1 MPAPQVGAVVGGY
14 RFKGGNPNDR
24 ASWEPVKAGP
34 PVGTEMGG
42 YRFIGGDPNAQKS
55 WAPIEAEAPEPRPT
69 LKEPEGGAPMPWDYL
84 LNREEAIKRDREY
97 RAYLQERQ
105 QQELTKDIKTQTG
118 FFDRLGDLFQRGEL
132 SVTSGIKDVEAA
144 IESDPTLKKQYQAEA
159 RRFAEDASTPIAGE
173 VTWEEVKKHPLKV
186 LPYILEQGA
195 QSIPQMIVGR
205 MSPLGMAVNAAG
217 VAGQVGRGRAEADER
232 QDVSGTDIAIG
243 APVGVIST
251 LLDQF
256 GLGEI
261 LGTAGKNAVVRTLK
275 AAGAEGSTETI
286 QNTLEY
292 LGSRVGTVKGA
303 DAKEAFDQAMAAF
316 VAGGGLGGGLR
327 GTGEVAGKAVSAVKE
342 KLQDRAAK
350 QVADQL
356 STATPPAVRQ
366 EFQRLASQEI
376 ATIMSA
382 NPDMDQ
388 NAATAAVAERGE
400 ELLAQATQNVAAAT
414 GGEGYEGGVGAGL
427 DVSGGIEPS
436 VPDVGEFGGAPIDT
450 GAPSEAVTGRLGEP
464 DLGVPVSDVG
474 QGAQPGTLGVES
486 VTAEPAPKPAFDT
499 TPVFEATALKDR
511 KSAAD
516 MLVSDVVQATPE
528 LQGLDKKTYN
538 TAATQMAKS
547 AARGEQFDP
556 VEVMYNVAG
565 IEPAA
570 MPETAAPEAVAP
582 ETAVPEAVAPEMAAP
597 ETVAPKAAAPAF
609 EEPQFTPE
617 TLPEPDIYE
626 SNPGGD
632 WEARKQATAEQE
644 QIEALEAG
652 EDIGTAARMLSGST
666 TQTIRRVEIPVEK
679 LRTLEGVNK
688 EQPAPGEP
696 KYDALRKSVD
706 ENGFDRKKAGLP
718 MVWVNHKGEAFLYEG
733 NNRVAVAAEEGVKT
747 LPVEIQYRNGAEK
760 VPGAFAPDQVLA
772 EHQAMAAPAAPAAPT
787 VAMAAPQ
794 AAPAAPQ
801 GGTEPI
807 DTTTVDKA
815 VAPKL
820 TKTQI
825 KKLEE
830 AAGIRRMK
838 ITNMQKRILRSRNA
852 EDTMGLVGRL
862 MLMARNPDE
871 DVGLLTSLFNSVP
884 PPVLQKL
891 LGPMLTEDVVR
902 LGDRAGMK
910 GPAKIDA
917 LMRDGYLP
925 YVNRIMQRA
934 SKVADEWADF
944 TSRSEEGA
952 LALADTIFVTNMY
965 NVDPSLAANAT
976 EYGKLDPELQELL
989 DKQATTTDP
998 AKLKTLKQQIGKRRG
1013 EIQRV
1018 YYGGADE
1025 ATGETVRGWTDV
1037 PPQGKKLFRMARDE
1051 YKATFDEH
1059 YRLLMERIDDMALEE
1074 ADETQLKDAVERMF
1088 AKARERVVYFPL
1100 KRFGEYWVTV
1110 GKGKDGE
1117 FHLFET
1123 ASEQDA
1129 FLAQLRQDK
1138 ETRTVSSGFGRDTLR
1153 NLVGNKDAS
1162 AALKGVLDMIDETG
1176 GTDIDL
1182 LKDHIFQMYLTALPE
1197 GDMRRRFINRQFK
1210 TGFSTDVLRTFAST
1224 AVASANQ
1231 LGRLAYGYKFKNAI
1245 DESYAE
1251 TEGKASKR
1259 RLDTIT
1265 RELQLRVDGTLS
1277 PEDGGG
1283 LDWLLSLGAK
1293 GTFLFLLSSPKSAI
1307 MNLTQLHIAGLP
1319 TLSAEFGEKATYG
1332 MAARYTGSFLTGQR
1346 IANPFRDA
1354 DGNVRLQMPDVTL
1367 ENSAYIQG
1375 LKESDPE
1382 RYAEMQKAWQ
1392 YQAEHDVTESTFAA
1406 GSDIYERSSRP
1417 TEKYSFT
1424 QAARKG
1430 DVITAAQ
1437 RGTANAIE
1445 AMGALFHHGERIG
1458 REIMFMSA
1466 FELAY
1471 ERGLK
1476 QGKTSEQAGEEARV
1490 LAAKLTNKGM
1500 FDFSNWNKSRYSK
1513 SQAGRLP
1520 LQMRSYSLAMTSL
1533 LFRSFVNMVAL
1544 QRTKAERLAAARV
1557 FMGVGA
1563 MTTLYGGF
1571 RVSQFY
1577 VMAMLGYGFYEFLKD
1592 MLGDED
1598 EPEDEV
1604 AGGYLNEDT
1613 IQRELLKY
1621 ADEKGRELSKKDMEY
1636 YVRAAWI
1643 PETFGRGG
1651 TLATALGI
1659 EDKNADKLARAAD
1672 MGIPALFNVD
1682 ISNSV
1687 SLGDLWHPVEAKS
1700 QDPEARFYE
1709 RVGRVIFG
1717 PSGALIS
1724 GGIKAVKEA
1733 NDGNIDKAIEAT
1745 MPALIRNFVKAE
1757 RLKEEGLVVGKNR
1770 DVVLQDPSFYDTLTL
1785 VLQSAGF
1792 TEAETSRA
1800 MQMDIKASDIEKE
1813 ISAEQT
1819 KLLDRRY
1826 RAILDFNKDPTP
1838 ENEKAWKTVERDISI
1853 YNLNYPSNEITEDDK
1868 EKSFQ
1873 NKINEAAERAGG
1885 LGYNPKIPVRQIEAE
1900 ERAARLYEEQ

>member
-1 MPAPQVGAVVGGY
+1 MAAPQVGAVVGGY
-14 RFKGGNPNDR
+14 RFKGGNPNDK

-34 PVGTEMGG
+34 PIGTEMGG

-55 WAPIEAEAPEPRPT
+55 WAPIEAAPTPAPPPPP
-69 LKEPEGGAPMPWDYL
+69 LKEPEGGMPMPWEYL
-84 LNREEAIKRDREY
+84 TDREGAIKRRREY
-97 RAYLQERQ
+97 ETYLQERQ
-105 QQELTKDIKTQTG
+105 QRALTEDLKTNTG
-118 FFDRLGDLFQRGEL
+118 FMDFVGDLL
-132 SVTSGIKDVEAA
+132 SSGMLNIRSGIKDVEAV
-144 IESDPTLKKQYQAEA
+144 IEQDPALKKKFQEEA
-159 RRFAEDASTPIAGE
+159 RRYAKSADTEVAGAMTTEDVKENWLKAVPFALQEFTRSAPSLFA
-173 VTWEEVKKHPLKV
+173 
-186 LPYILEQGA
+186 
-195 QSIPQMIVGR
+195 M
-205 MSPLGMAVNAAG
+205 PLGAVG
-217 VAGQVGRGRAEADER
+217 LAGQVARGRAEADNR
-232 QDVSGTDIAIG
+232 QDISGSDLAIATPVAAVSTVLDRFGIGELIG
-243 APVGVIST
+243 A
-251 LLDQF
+251 
-256 GLGEI
+256 
-261 LGTAGKNAVVRTLK
+261 AGKTAVIRTLK
-275 AAGAEGSTETI
+275 AAGAEGGTEGIQSTI
-286 QNTLEY
+286 EY
-292 LGSRVGTVKGA
+292 LGSRVGTEQGA
-303 DAKEAFDQAMAAF
+303 DAREAFEQAMWGAIIGGT
-316 VAGGGLGGGLR
+316 AGGTLR
-327 GTGEVAGKAVSAVKE
+327 GTGELVAAPFRARAEAKAGEIAPSV
-342 KLQDRAAK
+342 
-350 QVADQL
+350 
-356 STATPPAVRQ
+356 TPAVRQ

-414 GGEGYEGGVGAGL
+414 GGEGYEGGVGTGL
-427 DVSGGIEPS
+427 DVSGGIKPS
-436 VPDVGEFGGAPIDT
+436 VPDVGELGRAPVDT
-450 GAPSEAVTGRLGEP
+450 GAAGEAIAGRLGEP

-474 QGAQPGTLGVES
+474 EGAQPGTLGVEPL
-486 VTAEPAPKPAFDT
+486 TTEPAPKPAFDI
-499 TPVFEATALKDR
+499 TPVFEAENLKDR
-511 KSAAD
+511 KFAATQVAMD
-516 MLVSDVVQATPE
+516 IMRATPE
-528 LQGLDKKTYN
+528 LQGLPASKYN
-538 TAATQMAKS
+538 QAANQMAKS

-570 MPETAAPEAVAP
+570 MPEPAAAP
-582 ETAVPEAVAPEMAAP
+582 ETAVPEAIAPEMAAP
-597 ETVAPKAAAPAF
+597 EAIAPEPVAPAF

-696 KYDALRKSVD
+696 KYDALRKSVA
-706 ENGFDRKKAGLP
+706 ESGFDRKKAGLP

-760 VPGAFAPDQVLA
+760 VPGAFAPDQILA

-807 DTTTVDKA
+807 DTATVNQA
-815 VAPKL
+815 VSAKL

-838 ITNMQKRILRSRNA
+838 LTNMQKRILNSRSA
-852 EDTMGLVGRL
+852 EDTMGLAGRL

-884 PPVLQKL
+884 PTVLQKL
-891 LGPMLTEDVVR
+891 LGPLLTEDVVR

-910 GPAKIDA
+910 APAKIDA
-917 LMRDGYLP
+917 LMRDGYVP

-934 SKVADEWADF
+934 SKMADKWADF
-944 TSRSEEGA
+944 TSRFEEGA
-952 LALADTIFVTNMY
+952 LALADVIFVSNMY

-976 EYGKLDPELQELL
+976 EYAKIDTELQDLL
-989 DKQATTTDP
+989 AKQAKETDP
-998 AKLKTLKQQIGKRRG
+998 KKKDTLKRQIGKRRG

-1018 YYGGADE
+1018 YYGGVDE
-1025 ATGETVRGWTDV
+1025 ATGQKVYGWNDLSRKEFGSGA
-1037 PPQGKKLFRMARDE
+1037 GKQIFRDARDE
-1051 YKATFDEH
+1051 YQSTFDEH
-1059 YRLLMERIDDMALEE
+1059 YRLLMERIDDAGLEE
-1074 ADETQLKDAVERMF
+1074 EDASRLKGAVERMF
-1088 AKARERVVYFPL
+1088 AEARERVIYFPL
-1100 KRFGEYWVTV
+1100 KRFGEYWVSI
-1110 GKGKDGE
+1110 GKGKSGE
-1117 FHLFET
+1117 FHMFET

-1129 FLAQLRQDK
+1129 FLAQLRKDK
-1138 ETRTVSSGFGRDTLR
+1138 DDRTISSGFGRDSLR
-1153 NLVGNKDAS
+1153 NMVSNKDAS
-1162 AALKGVLDMIDETG
+1162 TALKGILDMIEDTG
-1176 GTDIDL
+1176 GSDIDL

-1197 GDMRRRFINRQFK
+1197 ADMRRRFIHRQFK

-1231 LGRLAYGYKFKNAI
+1231 LGRLAYGYQFKNAI
-1245 DESYAE
+1245 DEGFAE
-1251 TEGKASKR
+1251 TEGNPSKR
-1259 RLDTIT
+1259 RLDTIM
-1265 RELQLRVDGTLS
+1265 RELELRVSGTLA
-1277 PEDGGG
+1277 PEDNGGVE
-1283 LDWLLSLGAK
+1283 WLLSLGSKA
-1293 GTFLFLLSSPKSAI
+1293 TFLFLLSSPKSAI

-1332 MAARYTGSFLTGQR
+1332 MAARYTGSMLTGQR
-1346 IANPFRDA
+1346 IANPFRDE
-1354 DGNVRLQMPDVTL
+1354 DGNVRLQMPDFTL

-1382 RYAEMQKAWQ
+1382 RYAEMEKAWQ
-1392 YQAEHDVTESTFAA
+1392 YQAEHDVTESTFASS
-1406 GSDIYERSSRP
+1406 SDIYERSSRP

-1445 AMGALFHHGERIG
+1445 GMGALFHNAERIG

-1476 QGKTSEQAGEEARV
+1476 QGKSSEQAGGEART
-1490 LAAKLTNKGM
+1490 LAAELTNKGM
-1500 FDFSNWNKSRYSK
+1500 FDFSNWNKSRYAK
-1513 SQAGRLP
+1513 SQLGRLP

-1563 MTTLYGGF
+1563 MTALYGGF
-1571 RVSQFY
+1571 RASQFY
-1577 VMAMLGYGFYEFLKD
+1577 VMAMLGYGFYEFLKG

-1598 EPEDEV
+1598 EAEEEEV
-1604 AGGYLNEDT
+1604 EGGYLTEET
-1613 IQRELLKY
+1613 MQRELMKF

-1636 YVRAAWI
+1636 YIRAAWI

-1659 EDKNADKLARAAD
+1659 EDANADKLSRAAD

-1682 ISNSV
+1682 ISSSV
-1687 SLGDLWHPVEAKS
+1687 SLGDLWHPVDAKS
-1700 QDPEARFYE
+1700 QDPEVRFWE
-1709 RVGRVIFG
+1709 RLGRTVFG
-1717 PSGALIS
+1717 PSGALLS
-1724 GGIKAVKEA
+1724 APFKAVKEA
-1733 NDGNIDKAIEAT
+1733 NAGNFDKAIEAT
-1745 MPALIRNFVKAE
+1745 MPAIIRNFVKAE
-1757 RLKEEGLVVGKNR
+1757 RLKDEGLVVGKNR
-1770 DVVLQDPSFYDTLTL
+1770 DVVLQDPSFYDTFTL
-1785 VLQSAGF
+1785 AMQSLGF

-1800 MQMDIKASDIEKE
+1800 MQMDIKAGDIEKE

-1826 RAILDFNKDPTP
+1826 RAILDFNQDPTP
-1838 ENEKAWKTVERDISI
+1838 ETEKAWKKVERDISV

-1873 NKINEAAERAGG
+1873 NKISEAAERAGG

-1900 ERAARLYEEQ
+1900 ERAARLFEEQ